1 MVIVK
6 VPFPLGAA
14 SEVAYQD
21 SAMVGDS
28 GWTVGRCNAGS
39 WILGYRGKKVIYREM
54 LRLYTGPNLGSTSV
68 KKTQCSCCDDMSL
81 MKDFKCPR

>member
-1 MVIVK
+1 MVIAK

-21 SAMVGDS
+21 SAMVGDG

-54 LRLYTGPNLGSTSV
+54 LRLCTGHNLGSTSV
-68 KKTQCSCCDDMSL
+68 KKTQGSCCDNMS
-81 MKDFKCPR
+81 FGERF